1 LASNPFEDIVGVD
14 FRCLKEPPLSPDK
27 CPGSSFTQGG
37 PKLDNEIGEW
47 YCPTCGVVFD
57 TDEAPEDEFF
67 DDDEDE
73 AFDNDEE
80 FVAEGDRLI
89 RQSPEE
95 KARVDR
101 YNALN
106 SIAASLGPINLRLS
120 MYMEANATMI
130 IDSLRELEL
139 GEEPAFGGKLL
150 KPKVLA
156 VALFVTKRRLDAGTY
171 RTLKINQRT
180 VESMLRALTLLRPS
194 VGESDPMTENI
205 RFVGNTL
212 NLPPG
217 IITIVTEQYEEAG
230 RPPNRETDWRTRA
243 AAWIYLMTKDLGLK
257 VTKVKLKSV
266 GGVKK
271 NAFDRAVESY
281 ESGIANRNKDDEGVE
296 LLDD

>member
-1 LASNPFEDIVGVD
+1 MGAD
-14 FRCLKEPPLSPDK
+14 FSCLKEPPLSPDK

-37 PKLDNEIGEW
+37 PRLDNEIGEW

-80 FVAEGDRLI
+80 FVAEGDRLV
-89 RQSPEE
+89 RQTPEE

-106 SIAASLGPINLRLS
+106 SLSADLGPINLKLS
-120 MYMEANATMI
+120 VYMEANATMI

-139 GEEPAFGGKLL
+139 GGEPAFVETRLL
-150 KPKVLA
+150 RPKVLA
-156 VALFVTKRRLDAGTY
+156 IALFMTKRRLDAETY
-171 RTLKINQRT
+171 RILKVNQRIVDT
-180 VESMLRALTLLRPS
+180 MLRALNSLRPS
-194 VGESDPMTENI
+194 SDKADPMSDNI
-205 RFVGNTL
+205 RFVGNTI
-212 NLPPG
+212 NLSPG
-217 IITIVTEQYEEAG
+217 VITIVIEQYQEAG

-257 VTKVKLKSV
+257 VTKAKLKAV

-271 NAFDRAVESY
+271 NAFDRAVASY
-281 ESGIANRNKDDEGVE
+281 ERNIANRNKDDEGVE

>member
-1 LASNPFEDIVGVD
+1 MASNPFEDIVGVD
-14 FRCLKEPPLSPDK
+14 FSCLKEPPLSPDK

-37 PKLDNEIGEW
+37 PQLDNDIGEW
-47 YCPTCGVVFD
+47 YCPACGVVFD

-73 AFDNDEE
+73 AFDNDED
-80 FVAEGDRLI
+80 FVAEGDRLV
-89 RQSPEE
+89 RQTPEE

-106 SIAASLGPINLRLS
+106 SLSADLGPINLKLS
-120 MYMEANATMI
+120 MYMESNATMI
-130 IDSLRELEL
+130 IDALRELEL
-139 GEEPAFGGKLL
+139 GGEPAFDGRLL

-156 VALFVTKRRLDAGTY
+156 VTLFMTKRRLDAETY
-171 RTLKINQRT
+171 RIIKVNQST
-180 VESMLRALTLLRPS
+180 TESMIRALNALRPS
-194 VGESDPMTENI
+194 AGEGDPMSDNI

-217 IITIVTEQYEEAG
+217 VITIVIEQYEEAG
-230 RPPNRETDWRTRA
+230 RPPNREADWRTRA

-257 VTKVKLKSV
+257 VTKSKLKAV

-281 ESGIANRNKDDEGVE
+281 ESTMANRNKDDEGVE

>member
-1 LASNPFEDIVGVD
+1 MVSNPFKDIVGAN
-14 FRCLKEPPLSPDK
+14 FNCLQEPPLSPEK

-37 PKLDNEIGEW
+37 PRLDNEVGEW
-47 YCPTCGVVFD
+47 YCPTCGAVFD
-57 TDEAPEDEFF
+57 TDEAQEDEFF

-89 RQSPEE
+89 RQTPEE

-106 SIAASLGPINLRLS
+106 SLSGDLGPINLRLS

-130 IDSLRELEL
+130 VESLRELEL
-139 GEEPAFGGKLL
+139 GREPAFQGRLL

-156 VALFVTKRRLDAGTY
+156 VALFMTRRRLDASSY
-171 RTLKINQRT
+171 RTLKVSQST
-180 VESMLRALTLLRPS
+180 VEIAIRALTLLRPS

-212 NLPPG
+212 NIAPG

-230 RPPNRETDWRTRA
+230 RPPNRETDWITRA
-243 AAWIYLMTKDLGLK
+243 AAWIYLMTRDLGLK
-257 VTKVKLKSV
+257 LTKSKLKSV

-281 ESGIANRNKDDEGVE
+281 ENSMANRNKSDEGVE

>member
-1 LASNPFEDIVGVD
+1 MGAD
-14 FRCLKEPPLSPDK
+14 FSCLKEPPLSPDK

-37 PKLDNEIGEW
+37 PRLDDEIGEW
-47 YCPTCGVVFD
+47 YCPTCGAVFD

-89 RQSPEE
+89 RQTPEE

-106 SIAASLGPINLRLS
+106 SLSADLGPINLRLS

-130 IDSLRELEL
+130 IDTLRELEL
-139 GEEPAFGGKLL
+139 GKEPAFGGRLL

-156 VALFVTKRRLDAGTY
+156 VSLFMTKRRLDAETY
-171 RTLKINQRT
+171 RIIKVNQRT
-180 VESMLRALTLLRPS
+180 VDIMLRALTLLRPS
-194 VGESDPMTENI
+194 VGDSDPMSENI

-243 AAWIYLMTKDLGLK
+243 AAWIYLMTKDIGLQ
-257 VTKVKLKSV
+257 VTKAKLKAV

-281 ESGIANRNKDDEGVE
+281 EVSMANRNKDDEGVE

>member
-1 LASNPFEDIVGVD
+1 VGAD
-14 FRCLKEPPLSPDK
+14 FTCLKEPPLSPDK

-37 PKLDNEIGEW
+37 PQLDNEIGEW
-47 YCPTCGVVFD
+47 YCPACGVVFD

-89 RQSPEE
+89 RQTPEE

-106 SIAASLGPINLRLS
+106 SLSADLGPINLRLS

-130 IDSLRELEL
+130 IDTLRELEL
-139 GEEPAFGGKLL
+139 GGEPAFEVRLL

-156 VALFVTKRRLDAGTY
+156 VSLFMTKRRLDAETY
-171 RTLKINQRT
+171 RIIKVNQRT
-180 VESMLRALTLLRPS
+180 VDTMLRALTLLRPS
-194 VGESDPMTENI
+194 AGENDPMSENI

-212 NLPPG
+212 NLPTG

-257 VTKVKLKSV
+257 VTKAKLKAV

-281 ESGIANRNKDDEGVE
+281 ESSMANRNKDDEGVE

>member
-1 LASNPFEDIVGVD
+1 
-14 FRCLKEPPLSPDK
+14 
-27 CPGSSFTQGG
+27 
-37 PKLDNEIGEW
+37 
-47 YCPTCGVVFD
+47 
-57 TDEAPEDEFF
+57 
-67 DDDEDE
+67 
-73 AFDNDEE
+73 
-80 FVAEGDRLI
+80 
-89 RQSPEE
+89 
-95 KARVDR
+95 
-101 YNALN
+101 
-106 SIAASLGPINLRLS
+106 
-120 MYMEANATMI
+120 MEANATMI

>member
-1 LASNPFEDIVGVD
+1 MGAD
-14 FRCLKEPPLSPDK
+14 FTCLKEPPLSPDK

-37 PKLDNEIGEW
+37 PQLDNEIGEC
-47 YCPTCGVVFD
+47 YCPACGVVFD

-89 RQSPEE
+89 RQTPEE

-106 SIAASLGPINLRLS
+106 SLSADLGPINLRLS

-130 IDSLRELEL
+130 IDTLRELEL
-139 GEEPAFGGKLL
+139 GGEPAFEVRLL

-156 VALFVTKRRLDAGTY
+156 VSLFMTKRRLDAETY
-171 RTLKINQRT
+171 RIIKVNQRT
-180 VESMLRALTLLRPS
+180 VDTMLRALTLLRPS
-194 VGESDPMTENI
+194 AGENDPMSENI

-212 NLPPG
+212 NLPTG

-257 VTKVKLKSV
+257 VTKAKLKAV

-281 ESGIANRNKDDEGVE
+281 ESSMANRNKDDEGVE